1 MEISLRKL
9 LSYEFDIMTLAR
21 GTPLVGQACHPPRT
35 VTRMNSS
42 KFSIVTFAFAAALQ
56 ISPAS
61 AGEPAAK
68 PAAPA
73 PVVEPA
79 VVAEPEPENPEKI
92 ISRFFSY
99 LQRREVDQA
108 YDQLTRGTKIAERAE
123 DVRTLKSKTKEAI
136 TVFGPILGHDLASK
150 KNVGGRLVSYTLV
163 SLGKEFP
170 LRWRFYFY
178 KPQDT
183 WKLIDLR
190 VDDRLAAMFD
200 EPEESRARE
209 ERP

>member
-1 MEISLRKL
+1 MK
-9 LSYEFDIMTLAR
+9 
-21 GTPLVGQACHPPRT
+21 
-35 VTRMNSS
+35 
-42 KFSIVTFAFAAALQ
+42 Q
-56 ISPAS
+56 ISALILAS
-61 AGEPAAK
+61 ALCTTAFSQPPA
-68 PAAPA
+68 
-73 PVVEPA
+73 PA
-79 VVAEPEPENPEKI
+79 VVAKPTGSTEIEPAPTDADGPEKI
-92 ISRFFSY
+92 IARFFSY
-99 LQRREVDQA
+99 VQRKEVDQA

-123 DVRTLKSKTKEAI
+123 DVKTLKSKTKEAI
-136 TVFGPILGHDLASK
+136 TVFGPVLGYDSVVTK
-150 KNVGGRLVSYTLV
+150 KIGTRLVSYTLL

-200 EPEESRARE
+200 ETEDGRSRE

>member
-1 MEISLRKL
+1 MKR
-9 LSYEFDIMTLAR
+9 TLAFLIA
-21 GTPLVGQACHPPRT
+21 LVPCT
-35 VTRMNSS
+35 
-42 KFSIVTFAFAAALQ
+42 
-56 ISPAS
+56 
-61 AGEPAAK
+61 AGLSQ
-68 PAAPA
+68 APA
-73 PVVEPA
+73 PVPDPKPVFRPNGEPA
-79 VVAEPEPENPEKI
+79 GPVVQTAIPAESEVEGPEKI
-92 ISRFFSY
+92 IARFFSY
-99 LQRREVDQA
+99 LQRKEVEQA

-123 DVRTLKSKTKEAI
+123 DVKTLKAKTKEAI
-136 TVFGPILGHDLASK
+136 DVFGPIMGYDSVVTK
-150 KNVGGRLVSYTLV
+150 YVGTRLVSYTGV

-200 EPEESRARE
+200 EPEEGRARE

>member
-1 MEISLRKL
+1 MKKSLAFL
-9 LSYEFDIMTLAR
+9 LTLSLGATAFS
-21 GTPLVGQACHPPRT
+21 GTPVPAVVAKPTAP
-35 VTRMNSS
+35 
-42 KFSIVTFAFAAALQ
+42 AAA
-56 ISPAS
+56 
-61 AGEPAAK
+61 E

-73 PVVEPA
+73 VETTAPVE
-79 VVAEPEPENPEKI
+79 AEADGPEKI
-92 ISRFFSY
+92 IARFFSY

-123 DVRTLKSKTKEAI
+123 DVKTLKTKTKEAI
-136 TVFGPILGHDLASK
+136 TVFGPMLGFDTVVK
-150 KNVGGRLVSYTLV
+150 KNVGSRLVSYTLL

-183 WKLIDLR
+183 WRLIDLR

-200 EPEESRARE
+200 ETDEGRARE

>member
-1 MEISLRKL
+1 MKKL
-9 LSYEFDIMTLAR
+9 PALILAVTLCATAFSQ
-21 GTPLVGQACHPPRT
+21 TPV
-35 VTRMNSS
+35 
-42 KFSIVTFAFAAALQ
+42 
-56 ISPAS
+56 
-61 AGEPAAK
+61 
-68 PAAPA
+68 
-73 PVVEPA
+73 PA
-79 VVAEPEPENPEKI
+79 VVARPTSSAEIEPALTEADGPEKI
-92 ISRFFSY
+92 IARFFSY
-99 LQRREVDQA
+99 VQRKEVDQA

-123 DVRTLKSKTKEAI
+123 DVKTLKSKTKEAI
-136 TVFGPILGHDLASK
+136 NVFGPVLGYDSVVTK
-150 KNVGGRLVSYTLV
+150 RVGTRLVSYTLL

-200 EPEESRARE
+200 ETDEGRTRE